1 MSFVISFLL
10 FEILIPENENTE
22 DGELEEGIEKEKI
35 SNHIQENGEGETGRY
50 TCLYLL
56 VSCFFSLSQIKNLC
70 IFFYCLCMLEIQL
83 NLSHFCACPKP
94 GPGFSTSYVVVFV
107 LHSIN

>member
-56 VSCFFSLSQIKNLC
+56 VSCFFSLSQIVYVGDSVKPITFLC
-70 IFFYCLCMLEIQL
+70 
-83 NLSHFCACPKP
+83 LSQ
-94 GPGFSTSYVVVFV
+94 TRTWI
-107 LHSIN
+107 L

>member
-35 SNHIQENGEGETGRY
+35 KKYILLLKTKITCKWNPHEQQLWYSKVNH
-50 TCLYLL
+50 
-56 VSCFFSLSQIKNLC
+56 
-70 IFFYCLCMLEIQL
+70 L
-83 NLSHFCACPKP
+83 NRIHN
-94 GPGFSTSYVVVFV
+94 V
-107 LHSIN
+107 N